1 MNSEIR
7 EYCERTDEMIQKN
20 LKLIS
25 LTTVLAGLLF
35 FSTPLNANADEK
47 KDTTSDEAIMKKAL
61 LVINGFEEDG
71 KTKIPTGQA
80 RVEYLKAQ
88 DYDPQKVQDKVNEIL
103 LGEVEVANVTT
114 NTTSQTTAPTA
125 STNTANTQA
134 QSTTTYTGTSSSAKE
149 WIAQKESG
157 GSYTAQ
163 NGRYYGRYQLDSSYL
178 NGDYSPANQER
189 VADNYVANRYGS
201 WENAQQFWLTHGW
214 Y

>member
-1 MNSEIR
+1 
-7 EYCERTDEMIQKN
+7 
-20 LKLIS
+20 
-25 LTTVLAGLLF
+25 
-35 FSTPLNANADEK
+35 
-47 KDTTSDEAIMKKAL
+47 
-61 LVINGFEEDG
+61 
-71 KTKIPTGQA
+71 
-80 RVEYLKAQ
+80 
-88 DYDPQKVQDKVNEIL
+88 VNEIL

>member
-1 MNSEIR
+1 
-7 EYCERTDEMIQKN
+7 MIQKN

-35 FSTPLNANADEK
+35 FSTPFNANADEK

-71 KTKIPTGQA
+71 KTKIPNGQA

-103 LGEVEVANVTT
+103 LGEVEAANVTT
-114 NTTSQTTAPTA
+114 NTTSQTTAPAA
-125 STNTANTQA
+125 STNTTNTQA

-178 NGDYSPANQER
+178 NGDYSPENQER

>member
-1 MNSEIR
+1 
-7 EYCERTDEMIQKN
+7 MIQKN

-114 NTTSQTTAPTA
+114 NTTSQTTAPAA
-125 STNTANTQA
+125 STNTTNTQA

>member
-1 MNSEIR
+1 
-7 EYCERTDEMIQKN
+7 MIQKN

-35 FSTPLNANADEK
+35 FSTPFNAHADEK
-47 KDTTSDEAIMKKAL
+47 KDTTSDEAITKKAL

-114 NTTSQTTAPTA
+114 NTTSQTTAPAA
-125 STNTANTQA
+125 STNTQA

>member
-1 MNSEIR
+1 
-7 EYCERTDEMIQKN
+7 MIQKN

-114 NTTSQTTAPTA
+114 NTTSQTTAPAA
-125 STNTANTQA
+125 STNTTNTQA

-178 NGDYSPANQER
+178 NGDYSPENQER

>member
-1 MNSEIR
+1 
-7 EYCERTDEMIQKN
+7 MIQKN

-35 FSTPLNANADEK
+35 FSTPFNANADEK
-47 KDTTSDEAIMKKAL
+47 KDTTSDEAITKKAL

-103 LGEVEVANVTT
+103 LGEVEAANVTT
-114 NTTSQTTAPTA
+114 NTTSQTTAPAA

-178 NGDYSPANQER
+178 NGDYSPENQER

>member
-1 MNSEIR
+1 
-7 EYCERTDEMIQKN
+7 MIQKN

-114 NTTSQTTAPTA
+114 NTTSQTTAPAA

>member
-1 MNSEIR
+1 
-7 EYCERTDEMIQKN
+7 MIQKN

-35 FSTPLNANADEK
+35 FSTPFNAYADEK
-47 KDTTSDEAIMKKAL
+47 KDTTSDEAITKKAL

-103 LGEVEVANVTT
+103 LGEVEAANVTT
-114 NTTSQTTAPTA
+114 NTTSQTTAPAA
-125 STNTANTQA
+125 STNTTNTQA

-178 NGDYSPANQER
+178 NGDYSPENQER

>member
-1 MNSEIR
+1 
-7 EYCERTDEMIQKN
+7 MIQKN

-35 FSTPLNANADEK
+35 FNAPLYAHADET
-47 KDTTSDEAIMKKAL
+47 KDTTSEEAITKKAL

-114 NTTSQTTAPTA
+114 NTTSQTAAPAA
-125 STNTANTQA
+125 STNTTNTQA

>member
-1 MNSEIR
+1 
-7 EYCERTDEMIQKN
+7 MIQKN

-114 NTTSQTTAPTA
+114 NTTSQTTAPAA

-178 NGDYSPANQER
+178 NGDYSPENQER

>member
-1 MNSEIR
+1 
-7 EYCERTDEMIQKN
+7 MIQKN

-35 FSTPLNANADEK
+35 FSTPFNANADEK
-47 KDTTSDEAIMKKAL
+47 KDTTSDKAITKKAL

-125 STNTANTQA
+125 STNTTNTQA

>member
-1 MNSEIR
+1 
-7 EYCERTDEMIQKN
+7 MIQKN

-47 KDTTSDEAIMKKAL
+47 KDTTSDEAITKKAL

-114 NTTSQTTAPTA
+114 NTTSQTTTPAA
-125 STNTANTQA
+125 STNTTNTQA

-178 NGDYSPANQER
+178 NGDYSPENQER

>member
-1 MNSEIR
+1 M
-7 EYCERTDEMIQKN
+7 EY
-20 LKLIS
+20 
-25 LTTVLAGLLF
+25 
-35 FSTPLNANADEK
+35 DEK
-47 KDTTSDEAIMKKAL
+47 KDTTSDEAITKKAL

-114 NTTSQTTAPTA
+114 NTTSQTTAPAA
-125 STNTANTQA
+125 STNTTNTQA

>member
-1 MNSEIR
+1 
-7 EYCERTDEMIQKN
+7 MIQKN

-35 FSTPLNANADEK
+35 FSTPFNANADEK
-47 KDTTSDEAIMKKAL
+47 KDTTSDEAITKKAL

-103 LGEVEVANVTT
+103 LGEVEAANVTT
-114 NTTSQTTAPTA
+114 NTTSQTTAPAA

>member
-1 MNSEIR
+1 
-7 EYCERTDEMIQKN
+7 MIQKN

>member
-1 MNSEIR
+1 
-7 EYCERTDEMIQKN
+7 MIQKN

-35 FSTPLNANADEK
+35 FNAPLYANADET
-47 KDTTSDEAIMKKAL
+47 KDTTSEEAITKKAL

-88 DYDPQKVQDKVNEIL
+88 KYDPQKVQDKVNEIL

-134 QSTTTYTGTSSSAKE
+134 QSTATYTGASSSAKE

-178 NGDYSPANQER
+178 NGDYSPENQER

>member
-1 MNSEIR
+1 
-7 EYCERTDEMIQKN
+7 MIQKN

-35 FSTPLNANADEK
+35 FSTPFNANADEK
-47 KDTTSDEAIMKKAL
+47 KDTTYDEAITKKAL

-103 LGEVEVANVTT
+103 LGEVEAANVTT
-114 NTTSQTTAPTA
+114 NTTSQTTAPAA
-125 STNTANTQA
+125 STNTTNTQA

-178 NGDYSPANQER
+178 NGDYSPENQER